1 MPNSIRP
8 GDVLADRY
16 LLVDLL
22 SESGSGRFWRAHD
35 RILDRHVSVHVLAP
49 DDERA
54 EGLMAAARLSAA
66 QSIARATAGGS
77 GTRTT
82 LPPLPR
88 TRSTRWP
95 CSSPRSAMLAPQ
107 ASKMRSPSR
116 PRSATNAK
124 SFTLVDRRAV

>member
-35 RILDRHVSVHVLAP
+35 RILDRHVSVHVLAA

-54 EGLMAAARLSAA
+54 EGLMEAARRSAA
-66 QSIARATAGGS
+66 LARPPDPEGPRRRPDAT
-77 GTRTT
+77 T
-82 LPPLPR
+82 
-88 TRSTRWP
+88 
-95 CSSPRSAMLAPQ
+95 
-107 ASKMRSPSR
+107 
-116 PRSATNAK
+116 SAT
-124 SFTLVDRRAV
+124 S